1 MPRLGGMD
9 LRMDARLTVTMQH
22 AHLPVRLPPKRVRG
36 QTRDWRQAEVA
47 MHRFDLRGKETVGQ
61 LKDGIES
68 EYELEVRGPCN
79 IRREGRAIPCN
90 IRRSLVILEGREGIP
105 L

>member
-1 MPRLGGMD
+1 MGNIRGWGGPLPDNWFKMRRALQHKILGRMQLLGM
-9 LRMDARLTVTMQH
+9 TPV
-22 AHLPVRLPPKRVRG
+22 LPCFAGHVP
-36 QTRDWRQAEVA
+36 AELSKAFPA
-47 MHRFDLRGKETVGQ
+47 MNVSRSQ
-61 LKDGIES
+61 
-68 EYELEVRGPCN
+68 VRGPCN